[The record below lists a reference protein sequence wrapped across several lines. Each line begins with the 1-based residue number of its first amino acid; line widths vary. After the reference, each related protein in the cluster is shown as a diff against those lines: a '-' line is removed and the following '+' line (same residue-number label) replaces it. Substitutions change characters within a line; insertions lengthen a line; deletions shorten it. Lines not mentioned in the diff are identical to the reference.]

1 MWVWVLLGA
10 QAPPVF
16 AFPHQPAVG
25 HVPHLGNPDTTLV
38 WDRCGTP
45 RLAYQISWLQW
56 LHCMASF
63 QPILCTPWWHLAAAL
78 PWGAIVCSSSGPAA
92 SVMRVVCLAAEP
104 GHSSHNQTCVLP
116 QQFVPWDLLVD
127 LWWHHGPDQWAQGL
141 SHTMG
146 SLAKHRCGTSVGH
159 VPHFWHPVAAQV
171 WDNAPPSV
179 GKVALV
185 WNGKH
190 CPLV

>member
-1 MWVWVLLGA
+1 MPFHTNLLWDMSHTWA
-10 QAPPVF
+10 TQT
-16 AFPHQPAVG
+16 QPWCGTGVG
-25 HVPHLGNPDTTLV
+25 HPGLPIKSVGCSGCTAWPVSNQFCAHHG
-38 WDRCGTP
+38 G
-45 RLAYQISWLQW
+45 IWL
-56 LHCMASF
+56 
-63 QPILCTPWWHLAAAL
+63 P

-116 QQFVPWDLLVD
+116 QQFVPWDLLSDLLVD

-179 GKVALV
+179 GKVAVV

-190 CPLV
+190 